1 MIKAYERGRS
11 EMTELK
17 ISGIKDQAVKARRVI
32 DDILTEKAKATICD
46 LRKKRQDIIVLP
58 GSKDHISRQKD
69 IDARTRRKL
78 AKDYGQETLV
88 YNYIYSKNWRKEL
101 KNILRN
107 KAVKEFY
114 RNLKNNP
121 RILLYLPVPPGEIRE
136 IFEEKGFLF
145 EFRDIK
151 EHITIIS
158 EGNIPEDG
166 IIDEV
171 MHVILAKA
179 LLNYERFRQGD
190 YGDGVSLSREAAIRL
205 ESFIKALVD
214 NPGDIDIEKDPGV
227 INRILD
233 GEFRLRIRRLD
244 FQDIIEWK
252 HQQDSVL
259 VSL

>member
-1 MIKAYERGRS
+1 
-11 EMTELK
+11 
-17 ISGIKDQAVKARRVI
+17 
-32 DDILTEKAKATICD
+32 
-46 LRKKRQDIIVLP
+46 
-58 GSKDHISRQKD
+58 
-69 IDARTRRKL
+69 
-78 AKDYGQETLV
+78 
-88 YNYIYSKNWRKEL
+88 
-101 KNILRN
+101 
-107 KAVKEFY
+107 
-114 RNLKNNP
+114 
-121 RILLYLPVPPGEIRE
+121 
-136 IFEEKGFLF
+136 
-145 EFRDIK
+145 
-151 EHITIIS
+151 
-158 EGNIPEDG
+158 
-166 IIDEV
+166 